1 MEKKINLHKI
11 KNIKLNKKTL
21 IVLLCL
27 VVVVVAIIKGLLFV
41 AEYKSIPDPPDDD
54 ISYPVRGV
62 DISHYQGDVDWP
74 TLADQNLAFAFI
86 KATEGS
92 SHVDSK
98 FEYNWEEAHKTH
110 LKVGA
115 YHFMS
120 FETSAK
126 KQAANFIK
134 NVPKT
139 RGMLPPVVDVELYG
153 DFIKTH
159 PSEDT
164 VKEILMPLLEI
175 LEEHYGQK
183 PIIYTSTAV
192 YKQYIQDNYDND
204 IWIADLSFPET
215 LPDGKQ
221 WKFLQYSFNGKLKGY
236 TGYLPHLDL
245 NVYYGSKW
253 DFATEY

>member
-11 KNIKLNKKTL
+11 KNIKLNKKSFIIIIGLIIAVTL
-21 IVLLCL
+21 LF
-27 VVVVVAIIKGLLFV
+27 KGLMFIV
-41 AEYKSIPDPPDDD
+41 EYAKIPGPPNDNID
-54 ISYPVRGV
+54 YPVRGV
-62 DISHYQGDVDWP
+62 DISHYQGEVDWP
-74 TLADQNLAFAFI
+74 VLADQNLAFAFI

-98 FEYNWEEAHKTH
+98 FKYNWEEAHKTH

-120 FETSAK
+120 FETPGE

-153 DFIKTH
+153 AFIDNH
-159 PSEDT
+159 PSEET
-164 VKEILMPLLEI
+164 VESILKPLLIE
-175 LEEHYGQK
+175 LEKRYNQK

-192 YKQYIQDNYDND
+192 YKKYIQDKYDND
-204 IWIADLSFPET
+204 IWIADLSFPKT

-221 WKFLQYSFNGKLKGY
+221 WTFLQYSFNGKLKGY
-236 TGYLPHLDL
+236 KGYLPHLDL
-245 NVYYGSKW
+245 NVFCGSKY
-253 DFATEY
+253 DFATKY